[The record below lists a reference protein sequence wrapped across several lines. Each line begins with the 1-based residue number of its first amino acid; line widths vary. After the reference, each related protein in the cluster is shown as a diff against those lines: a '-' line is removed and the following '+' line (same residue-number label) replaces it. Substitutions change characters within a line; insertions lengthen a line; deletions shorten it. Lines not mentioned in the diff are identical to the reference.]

1 MNDFETVF
9 QQTLE
14 YSRERDYIGW
24 DKHDGMSSRIRR
36 GLPFEK
42 KYANLLFQETI
53 KRAPINLRSLLLVEK
68 RPNPKGL
75 SLFSM
80 ANWNAYTLTEQD
92 EYLTEARTL
101 CDRVVSHDIA
111 SVDGFCLPHA
121 HALQG
126 LSEKKPAGIP
136 NIVSTSF
143 GVKALLRASEISE
156 RYAKQARESADFV
169 YSELLRKTSEDD
181 LRISYTPSDGSSI
194 YTLNA
199 NALAARL
206 FVDLYDYFAK
216 DEFRESAKRIFDYV
230 ENQQHETG
238 GWEYKDPPSGSHLGM
253 DNYHNGFIIESF
265 LRYQEVADANAF
277 TETID
282 DALQFYHTVLYDD
295 NGAPNWD
302 EESTYPRD
310 VHAAAQGIVTFTHAG
325 DLEFARRVIDWTIE
339 NLYAGDGQFYYQKQ
353 RWYTKRFT
361 LMRWCQAWMAYAI
374 SEYLRCAED
383 DYYPST
389 QSS

>member
-1 MNDFETVF
+1 MNDFETVL
-9 QQTLE
+9 QHTLE

-36 GLPFEK
+36 NLPFEQ
-42 KYANLLFQETI
+42 KYTNLLFQETI

-80 ANWNAYTLTEQD
+80 ANLNAYTLIEQD
-92 EYLTEARTL
+92 EYLTEAQTIS
-101 CDRVVSHDIA
+101 DRIMSHDIA
-111 SVDGFCLPHA
+111 SVNGFCLPHA
-121 HALQG
+121 HELQG
-126 LSEKKPAGIP
+126 LSEKKPAGTP

-156 RYAKQARESADFV
+156 RYATRARESADFV
-169 YSELLRKTSEDD
+169 HSELLHEESEDD
-181 LRISYTPSDGSSI
+181 LRIRYTPGDGSSSF
-194 YTLNA
+194 TLNA

-216 DEFRESAKRIFDYV
+216 DEFRESAKKIFDYV

-238 GWEYKDPPSGSHLGM
+238 GWEYKDPPSASHLGM

-265 LRYQEVADANAF
+265 LRYQEVADADAF
-277 TETID
+277 AETVD
-282 DALQFYHTVLYDD
+282 DALEFYRNVLYDED
-295 NGAPNWD
+295 GAPSWD

-325 DLEFARRVIDWTIE
+325 DFEFARQIIEWTIE
-339 NLYAGDGQFYYQKQ
+339 NLYAGDGQFYYQKK

-383 DYYPST
+383 DYYPFT
-389 QSS
+389 

>member
-1 MNDFETVF
+1 MNDIETVL

-36 GLPFEK
+36 SIPFET
-42 KYANLLFQETI
+42 KYTNLLIQETI
-53 KRAPINLRSLLLVEK
+53 KRAPVNVRSLLLVEK

-75 SLFSM
+75 GLFSM
-80 ANWNAYTLTEQD
+80 ANLNAYILTEQD
-92 EYLTEARTL
+92 AYRTEARTL
-101 CDRVVSHDIA
+101 CDRIVSHNIA
-111 SVDGFCLPHA
+111 SVEGFSLPHA
-121 HALQG
+121 HELQG
-126 LSEKKPAGIP
+126 ISEKRPAGTP

-156 RYAKQARESADFV
+156 RYATRARESADFV
-169 YSELLRKTSEDD
+169 HSELLHEESEDD
-181 LRISYTPSDGSSI
+181 LRIRYTPGDGSSSF
-194 YTLNA
+194 TLNA

-216 DEFRESAKRIFDYV
+216 DEFRESAKKIFDYV
-230 ENQQHETG
+230 ETQQHETG
-238 GWEYKDPPSGSHLGM
+238 GWDYRDPPSASHLGM

-265 LRYQEVADANAF
+265 LRYQDVVEADAF
-277 TETID
+277 TGTVD
-282 DALQFYHTVLYDD
+282 DALQFYRTVLYDD
-295 NGAPNWD
+295 DGAPHWD

-325 DLEFARRVIDWTIE
+325 DLEFARRIIDWTIE
-339 NLYAGDGQFYYQKQ
+339 NLYAGGGQFYYQKR
-353 RWYTKRFT
+353 RWYTKRLT

-374 SEYLRCAED
+374 SEHLRCAED
-383 DYYPST
+383 EYYPFT